1 MEELNT
7 SEIGLQFLYR
17 QLTIYDKFYYRQERQ
32 RITQSGNR
40 QDTVRD
46 NLFHNNT
53 NHHFRKKN
61 IFETDEIVDNKE
73 PDPYL

>member
-17 QLTIYDKFYYRQERQ
+17 QLTIYDKPNYHLEYL
-32 RITQSGNR
+32 RIARSGNR
-40 QDTVRD
+40 LDTVRD

-53 NHHFRKKN
+53 NHHSQKKN

>member
-7 SEIGLQFLYR
+7 FEIGLQFLFQ
-17 QLTIYDKFYYRQERQ
+17 QLTIYDKFYYHLGYR
-32 RITQSGNR
+32 RITQSENR
-40 QDTVRD
+40 LDTVRD

-53 NHHFRKKN
+53 NHHSSKKN

>member
-7 SEIGLQFLYR
+7 FEIGLQFLFQ
-17 QLTIYDKFYYRQERQ
+17 QLTIYDKFYYHLGYR
-32 RITQSGNR
+32 RITQSENR
-40 QDTVRD
+40 LDTVRD

-53 NHHFRKKN
+53 NHHSRKKN